1 MTKISKYLVAALLAA
16 TPLLVMGQT
25 NGSNSPYS
33 RYGFGLLGDG
43 GNAFNKGMSGT
54 AYGMRNGKE
63 LNTKNPASYAAIDSL
78 SLLFDLGMSLQN
90 GNFSQNGTKT
100 NAHNTSI
107 DYVTAGYRLAQR
119 LGMTLGLVPFSTIG
133 YSTNREQVSKS
144 DDGLSQVTQKSIFS
158 GDGGLHEAYVGVG
171 WAPIKSLSVGFNLGY
186 LWGDI
191 EHSSTMEVSG
201 TTTSS
206 SNVPTTKTIYSA
218 DIRTY
223 KLDLGLQY
231 EQCID
236 KKNKLT
242 LGFVYGVGHD
252 INRDAHYYSQR
263 IQSSSILSGD
273 TLICHNAFQL
283 PHTFGLGV
291 TWTTHNSLRIGV
303 DYTFQKWGNI
313 KYPFIKTKSDK
324 SLEYI
329 SKKGAFT
336 DMHKVSI
343 GAEYIPNPEGLRWRQ
358 RVRYRAGMSYATS
371 YTKIEDSNGPKDFQ
385 ASLGVA
391 LPIANAYNNRT
402 YLNFSAQYEHVKPKV
417 AGMITENYIRFCI
430 GISFSER
437 WFMKW
442 KAE

>member
-1 MTKISKYLVAALLAA
+1 MTTIHKYLAAALLAA
-16 TPLLVMGQT
+16 TPLIAIGQT

-63 LNTKNPASYAAIDSL
+63 LNTKNPASYSAIDSL
-78 SLLFDLGMSLQN
+78 TFLFDFGMSLQN

-107 DYVTAGYRLAQR
+107 DYITAGFRMAPR

-133 YSTNREQVSKS
+133 YNTNREQQSTS
-144 DDGLSQVTQKSIFS
+144 DDGLSQITRTSTFS
-158 GDGGLHEAYVGVG
+158 GDGGLHEAYVGLG
-171 WAPIKSLSVGFNLGY
+171 WAPIKPLSVGLNLGY

-191 EHSSTMEVSG
+191 EHSSSMEVSG

-206 SNVPTTKTIYSA
+206 SNVPTTKTTYSA

-231 EQCID
+231 EQCINS
-236 KKNKLT
+236 KNKLT
-242 LGFVYGVGHD
+242 LGFVYGLGHN
-252 INRDAHYYSQR
+252 INRDAHYYNQR
-263 IQSSSILSGD
+263 IQSSSILTGN
-273 TLICHNAFQL
+273 TLVCHNAFQL
-283 PHTFGLGV
+283 PHTFGVGL
-291 TWTTHNSLRIGV
+291 TWTLRNSLRLGA
-303 DYTFQKWGNI
+303 DYTFQKWADV
-313 KYPFIKTKSDK
+313 KYPAIITKSDK
-324 SLEYI
+324 TLEYI
-329 SKKGAFT
+329 SQKGAFA
-336 DMHKVSI
+336 DMHKVSV

-358 RVRYRAGMSYATS
+358 RVRYRAGLSYATS
-371 YTKIEDSNGPKDFQ
+371 YTKINANNGPEDFQ

-391 LPIANAYNNRT
+391 LPIVNAYNNRT
-402 YLNFSAQYEHVKPKV
+402 YVNFSAQYEHVKPKV
-417 AGMITENYIRFCI
+417 AGMITENYIRFSI